1 MANRQPVKG
10 LTTDVLVVGGGP
22 AGLSSAIAL
31 RQRGIDCVVVEALS
45 PTIDKACGEGLM
57 PDALATLASLGV
69 VIPERDG
76 YPFRGIRFANSV
88 HQVDAFF
95 PHGTGIGVR
104 RTRLH
109 SSLAEHAHAAGAQV
123 LWSSRLKLLGQNSA
137 LINGEEIKFRW
148 LVGADG
154 QASSVRRWAAL
165 DAHRKES
172 LRYGFRRH
180 YQISPWSDYVEVHW
194 GPAGQVYV
202 TPIASD
208 CLCVVYVTRDRH
220 SNRRDI
226 LGDFPEI
233 ARRLRCAP
241 MLSQQKGAVSATR
254 RLHRVA
260 NSSVALIGDASGSAD
275 AITGEGLAMTF
286 RQAQELAYAIE
297 AGSLESYR
305 HAHEEISRLPH
316 AMGAL
321 MLTMDRWPALEIRA
335 MQALASNPAIF
346 HELLSVHMGVKS
358 LLGFAVRRGPQLG
371 WNLLSNHIRAQEG

>member
-1 MANRQPVKG
+1 MGNQQAVRR

-22 AGLSSAIAL
+22 AGLSAAIAL
-31 RQRGIDCVVVEALS
+31 RQKGIDCVIVEALS
-45 PTIDKACGEGLM
+45 PAIDKACGEGLM

-69 VIPERDG
+69 EITERDG
-76 YPFRGIRFANSV
+76 YSFRGIRFANSV
-88 HQVDAFF
+88 YQVDAHF

-109 SSLAEHAHAAGAQV
+109 SSLAEHARTTGARM
-123 LWSSRLKLLGQNSA
+123 LWNSRLKLLAQNSA
-137 LINGEEIKFRW
+137 LVNGEEIKFRW

-154 QASSVRRWAAL
+154 QASFVRRWAGL

-180 YQISPWSDYVEVHW
+180 YQIKPWSEYVEVHW

-202 TPIASD
+202 TPIAPD
-208 CLCVVYVTRDRH
+208 CLCVVYITRDRH
-220 SNRRDI
+220 SNRREI

-233 ARRLRCAP
+233 ARRLHCAP
-241 MLSQQKGAVSATR
+241 VLSHQQGAVSATR
-254 RLHRVA
+254 RLHQVA

-286 RQAQELAYAIE
+286 RQAQELANAIE
-297 AGSLESYR
+297 AGSLESYC
-305 HAHEEISRLPH
+305 HAHEDISRLPH

-335 MQALASNPAIF
+335 MRALASNPALF
-346 HELLSVHMGVKS
+346 RELLSVHMGVKS

>member
-1 MANRQPVKG
+1 MG
-10 LTTDVLVVGGGP
+10 
-22 AGLSSAIAL
+22 
-31 RQRGIDCVVVEALS
+31 
-45 PTIDKACGEGLM
+45 
-57 PDALATLASLGV
+57 TLFTV
-69 VIPERDG
+69 
-76 YPFRGIRFANSV
+76 RFANSV
-88 HQVDAFF
+88 HQVDALF
-95 PHGTGIGVR
+95 PHATGIGVR

-109 SSLAEHAHAAGAQV
+109 SSFAEHAHAAGTQV
-123 LWSSRLKLLGQNSA
+123 LWNNRLKLLGQNSA

-154 QASSVRRWAAL
+154 QASSVRRWAGL

-208 CLCVVYVTRDRH
+208 CLCVVYITRDRH

-226 LGDFPEI
+226 LGDFPEL
-233 ARRLRCAP
+233 AHRLHGSP
-241 MLSQQKGAVSATR
+241 VLSQQKGAVSATR
-254 RLHRVA
+254 RLRQVA
-260 NSSVALIGDASGSAD
+260 NRSVALIGDASGSAD

-286 RQAQELAYAIE
+286 RQAQELANAIE
-297 AGSLESYR
+297 AGSLESYC
-305 HAHEEISRLPH
+305 HAQEQIGRLPH

-335 MQALASNPAIF
+335 MRAFASNPALF

-371 WNLLSNHIRAQEG
+371 WNLMMNQIRA